1 MNERNQDDRSQQ
13 IDLNDPPQ
21 LHHWITSLAVTE
33 AQLKAAIQ
41 SVGNEAGKVRDYLG
55 KTVARP

>member
-13 IDLNDPPQ
+13 IDLNDPAQ

-41 SVGNEAGKVRDYLG
+41 SVGNEVGKVRDYLG